1 MSSVQCLF
9 AVWKINGRYRKIN
22 KQENYYNT
30 MKCIHLIVSGK
41 VQGVFFRDSTRRK
54 AQELGLNGYAKNL
67 PDGNAEV
74 VAEGQEEKINK
85 LIEFIKN
92 NPGHSKVKE
101 VKINHRELENFNG
114 FEIK

>member
-1 MSSVQCLF
+1 
-9 AVWKINGRYRKIN
+9 
-22 KQENYYNT
+22 

-67 PDGNAEV
+67 PDENVEV
-74 VAEGQEEKINK
+74 VAEGPEEKINE
-85 LIEFIKN
+85 LISFIKN

-101 VKINHRELENFNG
+101 VKMKHKELENFNG
-114 FEIK
+114 FEIKF